1 MELEYEKELPKWHPI
16 RNYQREARNIL
27 HILQEIDSIQN
38 FADRILITNLV
49 HQLSQIEI
57 RFHRK
62 ENQLFPYLEKHGWLG
77 PSQGMWSFHDQIR
90 AMLKDIR
97 EQIQNFSNQDLQNN
111 LNYVVNEIRRLITIE
126 QHRLFPNALSMLSVQ
141 DWQEMSRGEHEIG
154 FMHNTNAETLSENPD
169 KNTNQVS
176 DQQTSESS
184 KVDVQVGTNMPDQT
198 LSQSFKN
205 IFIELSE
212 GRMLSEQLRAM
223 LQVIPFDLTFV
234 DHQDKVCFYNRGE
247 DRVFPRSPA
256 VIGREVRFC
265 HPPKSV
271 DTVLKILESF
281 KSGEK
286 NDAEF
291 WINFRER
298 KIHIRY
304 FAVRDSQQN
313 YLGVI
318 EVSQDITEIQK
329 LSGEK
334 RLLDWA

>member
-126 QHRLFPNALSMLSVQ
+126 QHRLLKHSVRTQ
-141 DWQEMSRGEHEIG
+141 IRIQIKYRINKLLNHRKLMFKSERTCLTKHC
-154 FMHNTNAETLSENPD
+154 HNL
-169 KNTNQVS
+169 
-176 DQQTSESS
+176 
-184 KVDVQVGTNMPDQT
+184 
-198 LSQSFKN
+198 
-205 IFIELSE
+205 
-212 GRMLSEQLRAM
+212 
-223 LQVIPFDLTFV
+223 
-234 DHQDKVCFYNRGE
+234 
-247 DRVFPRSPA
+247 
-256 VIGREVRFC
+256 
-265 HPPKSV
+265 
-271 DTVLKILESF
+271 LKIYLLNSAKEECF
-281 KSGEK
+281 RNNFAQCCKSSHL
-286 NDAEF
+286 
-291 WINFRER
+291 I
-298 KIHIRY
+298 
-304 FAVRDSQQN
+304 
-313 YLGVI
+313 
-318 EVSQDITEIQK
+318 
-329 LSGEK
+329 
-334 RLLDWA
+334 